1 MKNLSILGSTGSIGT
16 QTLDIARNNPKE
28 FKVIGLA
35 TNKNIELLKKQ
46 IIEFN
51 PEAVA
56 VMDEEKADLLK
67 EDADINVYSGI
78 DGIIKI
84 ATLNEADTVVNSLV
98 GSIGVNPT
106 IEAIKSK
113 KNIALANK
121 ETLVVAGRIVMEEA
135 KKNRVNLMPIDS
147 EHNAIFQCLNG
158 RDIKDVNKITIT
170 ASGGPFR
177 NYSKGQLE
185 NATVQDALKH
195 PTWNMG
201 NKITIDSATL
211 MNKGFEVIEAHWL
224 YGVAYENIEVVIH
237 PQSIIH
243 SLVEFKDNST
253 LAQLS
258 LPNMK
263 IPIQYALSHPKRLP
277 LETKKLNLIEIK
289 NLDFEK
295 PNFDLFPCLK
305 YAYDAGVLGGTMPA
319 VLNAA
324 NEVAVHSFLNRK
336 IKFNEISIIIKK
348 LMDTHNVIKNPNLNK
363 ILEVDEKIKEKTKN
377 IVENKIKIYH

>member
-98 GSIGVNPT
+98 GSIGVKPT

-147 EHNAIFQCLNG
+147 EHSAIFQCLNG
-158 RDIKDVNKITIT
+158 GDIKDVNKITIT

-324 NEVAVHSFLNRK
+324 NEVAVHSFLNKK

-348 LMDTHNVIKNPNLNK
+348 LMDTHNVIKNPNLNQ